1 MHCFIQV
8 LASVA
13 PRQVSPRW
21 HLNPENALPYL
32 KDASLMSFSHPRR
45 TVIVTYNPLFSCRAV
60 FDSHVSAKAIWEL
73 GPNNFQIYGSS
84 LNGQKTYIPFNIF
97 FLVFLI
103 CFQALQAYLFLSF
116 HCDLTK
122 FCSS

>member
-8 LASVA
+8 LTSGA
-13 PRQVSPRW
+13 PRLVSTSG
-21 HLNPENALPYL
+21 NALPYL
-32 KDASLMSFSHPRR
+32 KDASSTSHSVPRH
-45 TVIVTYNPLFSCRAV
+45 TVIVTYNPLFSCLAV
-60 FDSHVSAKAIWEL
+60 LNAHVFAYAIWEFD
-73 GPNNFQIYGSS
+73 PNNFQIYGSS

>member
-8 LASVA
+8 LTSGA
-13 PRQVSPRW
+13 PRLVSTSG
-21 HLNPENALPYL
+21 NALPYL
-32 KDASLMSFSHPRR
+32 KDASCTSHSVPRH
-45 TVIVTYNPLFSCRAV
+45 TVIVTYNPLFSCLAV
-60 FDSHVSAKAIWEL
+60 LNAHVFACAILEF
-73 GPNNFQIYGSS
+73 GPNNFQIYGGS

-103 CFQALQAYLFLSF
+103 CFQALLACLFLSF
-116 HCDLTK
+116 HCELTK

>member
-8 LASVA
+8 LTSGA
-13 PRQVSPRW
+13 PRLVSTSG
-21 HLNPENALPYL
+21 NALPYL
-32 KDASLMSFSHPRR
+32 KDASFMSFSHPRQ

-73 GPNNFQIYGSS
+73 GPNNFQIYGGVSI
-84 LNGQKTYIPFNIF
+84 NGHKTYIPFNIF

-103 CFQALQAYLFLSF
+103 CFQAV
-116 HCDLTK
+116 
-122 FCSS
+122 